1 MAGYELVV
9 NLGMPTSTPRLA
21 TESKFVTLTGM
32 NYVHIPV
39 AWNQPTQESLDSF
52 FRIMDAHRE
61 QRVFVHCALNRRAS
75 SFVFLYRVI
84 REGVRPDKARVAVDA
99 VWVPNRTWREFI
111 NIQLKRFGHDPIF
124 LTQ

>member
-1 MAGYELVV
+1 
-9 NLGMPTSTPRLA
+9 LA

-39 AWNQPTQESLDSF
+39 SWNRPTQDNLDNF

-84 REGVRPDKARVAVDA
+84 RQGIRPDIARVAVDA
-99 VWVPNRTWREFI
+99 VWVPNRTWREFM
-111 NIQLKRFGHDPIF
+111 NTQLKRFGHDPVF
-124 LTQ
+124 PTQ